1 MHRLDSNLARCLRNP
16 AAAIC
21 VTNSARFGATR
32 PSAYAY
38 REGVSTDVDVRAWL
52 RQCGTETIEHPGGTL
67 YAHLCRVQGRL
78 ANLGYGVD
86 VQSAGL
92 THAAYG
98 TDGFDLALLDW
109 KNRATLRDL
118 VGEAAEAL
126 VYLYGACDRKR
137 TWQGLQT
144 TGEVTDR
151 FTGQVIWL
159 DADQLKPFIDLS
171 IVNELDVIEQDPA
184 LLYKHGEYF
193 RELFRSWAPAMSAP
207 LIEQIR
213 HTIGR

>member
-1 MHRLDSNLARCLRNP
+1 
-16 AAAIC
+16 
-21 VTNSARFGATR
+21 VTDGARFGTTR

-38 REGVSTDVDVRAWL
+38 PESVSTDIDARAWL
-52 RQCGTETIEHPGGTL
+52 RQCGTEAIQHPGGTL

-78 ANLGYGVD
+78 ADLGYGAD
-86 VQSAGL
+86 VQSSGL

-98 TDGFDLALLDW
+98 TDGFDFALLDW

-118 VGEAAEAL
+118 VGEAAETL

-137 TWQGLQT
+137 SWKGLAK

-151 FTGQVIWL
+151 FAGQVIRL
-159 DADQLKPFIDLS
+159 AADQLTPFIDLS

-184 LLYKHGEYF
+184 LLGKHGEYF
-193 RELFRSWAPAMSAP
+193 RALFRSWAPAVSAP
-207 LIEQIR
+207 LLEELR
-213 HTIGR
+213 HTLDR

>member
-1 MHRLDSNLARCLRNP
+1 MLQADADRQDVTSAEGRPACDQQRTLRGHQAP
-16 AAAIC
+16 
-21 VTNSARFGATR
+21 
-32 PSAYAY
+32 AYAY
-38 REGVSTDVDVRAWL
+38 GEGVITDVDVRAWL
-52 RQCGTETIEHPGGTL
+52 RQCGTETIQHPGGTL

-78 ANLGYGVD
+78 ADLGYGAE

-109 KNRATLRDL
+109 QDRATLRDL
-118 VGEAAEAL
+118 IGEAAETL
-126 VYLYGACDRKR
+126 VYLYGACDRKCS
-137 TWQGLQT
+137 WQGLPT

-151 FTGQVIWL
+151 FTGQVIRL
-159 DADQLKPFIDLS
+159 DADHLTPFIDLS

-184 LLYKHGEYF
+184 LLGEHGEYF

-213 HTIGR
+213 HTIDR